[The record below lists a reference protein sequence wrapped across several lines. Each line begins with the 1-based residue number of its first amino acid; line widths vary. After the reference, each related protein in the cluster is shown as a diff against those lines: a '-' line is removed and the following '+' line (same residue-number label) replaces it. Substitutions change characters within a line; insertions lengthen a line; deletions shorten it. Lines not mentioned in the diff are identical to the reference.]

1 MPFGPSSYNRLFLRA
16 YLSLLPSFSPL
27 SRPFLGSFFRTC
39 RSWRTSALLRSPQPQ
54 VSHPDQ
60 VVRRR
65 HQRELPA
72 HLPLSD
78 VSRLAPP
85 ARGLHPAEDFLDPF
99 AQTQAD
105 LITGMAR
112 RASVNG
118 GFPVAGVL
126 GHVRNHLHLAG
137 RPDEGVVVVSLVAP
151 DRDRACLFF
160 PP

>member
-1 MPFGPSSYNRLFLRA
+1 MFLGPSSHNRLFLRA

-39 RSWRTSALLRSPQPQ
+39 RSWRPSALLRSPQPQ

-78 VSRLAPP
+78 VSRLAHP
-85 ARGLHPAEDFLDPF
+85 ARGLHPSEDLLDSLS
-99 AQTQAD
+99 QTRAD
-105 LITGMAR
+105 LAPGMAR
-112 RASVNG
+112 RTPANG
-118 GFPVAGVL
+118 GFP
-126 GHVRNHLHLAG
+126 
-137 RPDEGVVVVSLVAP
+137 
-151 DRDRACLFF
+151 
-160 PP
+160 

>member
-1 MPFGPSSYNRLFLRA
+1 MLFGPSSHNRLYLRA

-72 HLPLSD
+72 HFPLSD
-78 VSRLAPP
+78 VSRLAHP
-85 ARGLHPAEDFLDPF
+85 AGGLHPPEDLLDPF

-105 LITGMAR
+105 LVPGVAR
-112 RASVNG
+112 RSSGDG
-118 GFPVAGVL
+118 GGT
-126 GHVRNHLHLAG
+126 
-137 RPDEGVVVVSLVAP
+137 S
-151 DRDRACLFF
+151 
-160 PP
+160 